1 MTTPGCGASRS
12 KRVPSQWR
20 STKMPAMSPIASRI
34 CAAVKEAAN
43 SPATA
48 MPTAMLGIMIFR
60 FQALQSWR

>member
-1 MTTPGCGASRS
+1 
-12 KRVPSQWR
+12 
-20 STKMPAMSPIASRI
+20 MSPIASRI